1 MEKYIMT
8 AEDAISMFRR
18 VYPDDSVHI
27 QSVSQKGDN
36 RFFVHAIF
44 PDGSFWFLVTTNT
57 VSPSYKSYAAIKD
70 AIT

>member
-1 MEKYIMT
+1 MENHIMT

-18 VYPDDSVHI
+18 VYPDNSVHI
-27 QSVSQKGDN
+27 QSVSQKDDN
-36 RFFVHAIF
+36 LFFVHAVF
-44 PDGSFWFLVTTNT
+44 PDGSFWFLVTKNT